1 MSAQA
6 PGSPLGLP
14 SSAGGLEEEEE
25 ESEEEVAAEAAAVS
39 APPLIQVNII
49 AEMKV
54 RQCARRCARG
64 GGASGAPATPH
75 PPRRRSRP
83 LPPLPCSQR
92 LKLPINDDSVAE
104 YYAKQFRSG
113 GVCECGG
120 RGGCAGGDG
129 GVLYHPPCAGWGT
142 LGVCSTTHHI
152 APASQ
157 RTRP

>member
-14 SSAGGLEEEEE
+14 SSARGLEEEGE

-75 PPRRRSRP
+75 PP
-83 LPPLPCSQR
+83 
-92 LKLPINDDSVAE
+92 V
-104 YYAKQFRSG
+104 
-113 GVCECGG
+113 V
-120 RGGCAGGDG
+120 
-129 GVLYHPPCAGWGT
+129 VH
-142 LGVCSTTHHI
+142 
-152 APASQ
+152 APAPPSPAH
-157 RTRP
+157 RG